1 MKNEENYLNNMDFED
16 KAYLLSLL
24 ENIYSCS
31 LDNLLLSIKNFN
43 SDFVSMKMEYR
54 TNQYESN
61 GSTNEQVFSGI
72 KIIKVYSL
80 LSIFKEKYFHNEDIE
95 NTFTIDC
102 NLVINQCY
110 KILFMKDCSNNNLD
124 INNENKELNIIINAI
139 FSKYIDDDINSFSK
153 FKNFVDGNKENLI
166 SVNLNY
172 ENFQKYFRTV
182 VKFYI
187 FENNFKY
194 IYKLLEKKEKKI
206 LTTELIVTLNKICR
220 GLSETNIFYIIAKKF
235 IELIGPNLISLTKT
249 DYYIMC
255 IRSLNI

>member
-1 MKNEENYLNNMDFED
+1 MKNEENYLSNMDFED

-24 ENIYSCS
+24 ENVYSCS
-31 LDNLLLSIKNFN
+31 IDNLLSSIKNFN
-43 SDFVSMKMEYR
+43 SHFVSMKMEYR

-72 KIIKVYSL
+72 KIIKAFSL